1 MTRSLVH
8 LALATLL
15 ACSSASTQWLQTSG
29 PEGGEANCFAANGEY
44 LFVGTECGIL
54 LSTDNGTSWVH
65 TALRGT
71 VLCHAVKRKSAS
83 ATSLFAGGPF
93 GLARSTDNWASWT
106 HGDFG
111 LGDNCVRSLA
121 VRDTT
126 IFAGT
131 DSGGVLRSTDEG
143 ASWFP
148 VNEGL
153 TNIFVNSLAV
163 IDRDLYAATDSGLF
177 RSSDDGTS
185 WAFIGLAGKI
195 VNTVAAIDTSLF
207 AGTERDGLFRSTDVG
222 RSWKADT
229 IAGMDPSVRA
239 FVVIPP
245 YLFAGTPGGLY
256 RTPDGGRSWS
266 RFDAGLSNPNVKALC
281 VKGAALFAG
290 TYGGVFRST
299 DGGEYWSKTSS
310 GMKIVFVEALAS
322 RGGTLYAGG
331 INGVYR
337 STNRGDSWSDVVNC
351 WAPSLAIDGMKV
363 YAGTSGH
370 VFYSFDDGG
379 TWDLLW
385 LGGAEGM
392 ARALAVNGTELL
404 AGMARDGVLRIGIPT
419 PGAGIV
425 TTTDLKDTA
434 VYALAVSGTN
444 LFAGTEGGVFR
455 STNGGIN
462 WTAVNNG
469 LTKFEVLALAVQ
481 GSHLFAG
488 TKEGGMFLSTDDGG
502 TWTPAD
508 SGLTDADILSF
519 AISRNNLF
527 AGTWQG
533 GVFLSSNN
541 GTSWSAVNDG
551 LTNSSDQVSSVVH
564 ALAIVGTDL
573 YAGTRGAGVWR
584 RPLSEMVVSVENTP
598 TELPSSYSLHQN
610 YPNPFNPSTTIKY
623 ELPRSSEVRLSVFD
637 MLGREVSMLVNERR
651 DAGVH
656 EVKFDVSGLSSGVYF
671 YRLQAGEFVQTR
683 KLVLLQ

>member
-1 MTRSLVH
+1 
-8 LALATLL
+8 
-15 ACSSASTQWLQTSG
+15 
-29 PEGGEANCFAANGEY
+29 
-44 LFVGTECGIL
+44 
-54 LSTDNGTSWVH
+54 
-65 TALRGT
+65 
-71 VLCHAVKRKSAS
+71 
-83 ATSLFAGGPF
+83 
-93 GLARSTDNWASWT
+93 
-106 HGDFG
+106 
-111 LGDNCVRSLA
+111 

-131 DSGGVLRSTDEG
+131 DSGGVFRSTDEG

-153 TNIFVNSLAV
+153 TSIFVNSLAV

-222 RSWKADT
+222 RNWKADT

-239 FVVIPP
+239 FAVIPP
-245 YLFAGTPGGLY
+245 YIFAGTPGGLY

-281 VKGAALFAG
+281 VNGVVLFAG

-299 DGGEYWSKTSS
+299 DGGEHWSKTSS
-310 GMKIVFVEALAS
+310 GMKIVVVEALAS
-322 RGGTLYAGG
+322 GGGTLYAGG
-331 INGVYR
+331 INGVFR
-337 STNRGDSWSDVVNC
+337 STNRGDSWSDVVSC
-351 WAPSLAIDGMKV
+351 WAPSLAIEGMKL
-363 YAGTSGH
+363 YLGTTGH
-370 VFYSFDDGG
+370 VFYSFDDCA
-379 TWDLLW
+379 TWNLLW

-392 ARALAVNGTELL
+392 VCALAVNGTELL

-444 LFAGTEGGVFR
+444 LFAGTERGVFR

-462 WTAVNNG
+462 WTAVNSG

-481 GSHLFAG
+481 GSNLFAG

-519 AISRNNLF
+519 AISGDNLF

-533 GVFLSSNN
+533 GVFLSSDN

-551 LTNSSDQVSSVVH
+551 LTDSPDQVSSVVH

-598 TELPSSYSLHQN
+598 TELPSSYSLHQSF
-610 YPNPFNPSTTIKY
+610 PNPFNPSTTIRFS
-623 ELPRSSEVRLSVFD
+623 LPKGAHVTVTVFNSLGQYIAVLVQGEQEAGNHEVRFD
-637 MLGREVSMLVNERR
+637 ASHLP
-651 DAGVH
+651 
-656 EVKFDVSGLSSGVYF
+656 SGVYF
-671 YRLQAGEFVQTR
+671 YRMQAGDFIKTR
-683 KLVLLQ
+683 TFVLLR